1 MTVRTLKKSL
11 ISISLLFFISACNSL
26 QKDTSTTT
34 GSGTTTDTTGTT
46 TTTDTDDTLTT
57 TGPVDPEEESSIVP
71 GSPDDFIINVGDRI
85 FFSYESFDLDAD
97 AQETLQL
104 QAAWLKQHQEVTVTI
119 EGHCDER
126 GTVEYNLALGERRA
140 GAVKSYLGDAG
151 LEESRIEIIS
161 YGEEK
166 PADMGHDEQAWSKN
180 RRADLKRTEL

>member
-1 MTVRTLKKSL
+1 MTVSALKKFL
-11 ISISLLFFISACNSL
+11 ISISLLFFISACTSP

-34 GSGTTTDTTGTT
+34 GGGTTTGTT
-46 TTTDTDDTLTT
+46 TATDADDTLTT
-57 TGPVDPEEESSIVP
+57 AGPVDPEEESSIVP

-126 GTVEYNLALGERRA
+126 GTIG
-140 GAVKSYLGDAG
+140 
-151 LEESRIEIIS
+151 
-161 YGEEK
+161 
-166 PADMGHDEQAWSKN
+166 
-180 RRADLKRTEL
+180 

>member
-1 MTVRTLKKSL
+1 MTVSALKKFL
-11 ISISLLFFISACNSL
+11 ISISLLFFISACTSP

-34 GSGTTTDTTGTT
+34 GGGTTTGTT
-46 TTTDTDDTLTT
+46 TATDADDTLTT
-57 TGPVDPEEESSIVP
+57 AGPVDPEEESSIVP

-126 GTVEYNLALGERRA
+126 GTREYNLALGEKRA
-140 GAVKSYLGDAG
+140 QAAKNYLIALGVDV
-151 LEESRIEIIS
+151 SRVSTIS
-161 YGEEK
+161 YGKEM
-166 PADMGHDEQAWSKN
+166 PAVVGSNDDAWNQN
-180 RRADLKRTEL
+180 RRSVAVIN